1 MDETIETTEDVIREL
16 IADVVAL
23 REEMG
28 DHPSIKALER
38 KLGKLLPPVNGRLS
52 IEVFNARSV

>member
-1 MDETIETTEDVIREL
+1 MSKTIETTEDVVREL

-23 REEMG
+23 REEIG
-28 DHPSIKALER
+28 DRPSIKALER
-38 KLGKLLPPVNGRLS
+38 KLGRLLPPVTGRLH